1 MTFAEEMAALE
12 AGLSASRTQPGEASW
27 MARRADDGKAAG
39 RVAAK
44 GRKDSAEGAQ

>member
-1 MTFAEEMAALE
+1 MTFAEEMATFE
-12 AGLSASRTQPGEASW
+12 AGLSARRTQPGEASW
-27 MARRADDGKAAG
+27 MARRVDDGKAAG

>member
-12 AGLSASRTQPGEASW
+12 AGLSAIRTEPGEASW
-27 MARRADDGKAAG
+27 MARRVDDGKAAW

-44 GRKDSAEGAQ
+44 SRKDSAEGAQ